1 MKSAFKTAACVIALG
16 ASLGACASHKFV
28 RQQVAA
34 LEQRQNAIDAAQNA
48 RIDAVGQTAR
58 DALDRANA
66 AHQLAEGKFLFATS
80 LADDSVT
87 FKSGKA
93 VLSAQGQ
100 GRIIQLVEQLKAEN
114 KNVYVEVQGHTDSI
128 GSDRQNMTVGQRR
141 ADAVRLF
148 MNKQGVPLSRL
159 SAISYG
165 ETAPIASNATAAG
178 RSANRRVTIIV
189 LN

>member
-1 MKSAFKTAACVIALG
+1 MKSAIKTGITVIALG
-16 ASLGACASHKFV
+16 ATLGACASHKFV
-28 RQQVAA
+28 RQQISD
-34 LEQRQNAIDAAQNA
+34 LEQRRNAIDAEQNA

-58 DALDRANA
+58 DALNRANA

-80 LADDSVT
+80 LSDDSVT

-93 VLSAQGQ
+93 VLSAQAQ
-100 GRIIQLVEQLKAEN
+100 GRLVQLIEQLKAEN
-114 KNVYVEVQGHTDSI
+114 KNVYVEIQGHTDSL
-128 GSDRQNMTVGQRR
+128 GSDAQNMAIGQRR
-141 ADAVRLF
+141 AEAVRLF
-148 MNKQGVPLSRL
+148 MSKQGVPLNRM

-165 ETAPIASNATAAG
+165 ETAPVAANTTREG

>member
-1 MKSAFKTAACVIALG
+1 MKKVIKTAACVVLMG
-16 ASLGACASHKFV
+16 ATLGACASHKFV
-28 RQQVAA
+28 RQQISD
-34 LEQRQNAIDAAQNA
+34 LEQRRNAIDAEQNA

-58 DALDRANA
+58 DALNRANA

-80 LADDSVT
+80 LSDDSVT

-93 VLSAQGQ
+93 VLSAQAQ
-100 GRIIQLVEQLKAEN
+100 GRLVQLIEQLKAEN
-114 KNVYVEVQGHTDSI
+114 KNVYVEIQGHTDSL
-128 GSDRQNMTVGQRR
+128 GSDAQNMAIGQRR

-148 MNKQGVPLSRL
+148 MSKQGVPLNRM

-165 ETAPIASNATAAG
+165 ETAPVAANTTREG

-189 LN
+189 LS

>member
-1 MKSAFKTAACVIALG
+1 MKKVIKTAACVVLMG
-16 ASLGACASHKFV
+16 ATLSACASHKFV
-28 RQQVAA
+28 RQQISD
-34 LEQRQNAIDAAQNA
+34 LEQRRNAIDAEQNA

-58 DALDRANA
+58 DALNRANA

-80 LADDSVT
+80 LSDDSVT

-93 VLSAQGQ
+93 VLSAQAQ
-100 GRIIQLVEQLKAEN
+100 GRLVQLIEQLKAEN
-114 KNVYVEVQGHTDSI
+114 KNVYVEIQGHTDSL
-128 GSDRQNMTVGQRR
+128 GSDAQNMAIGQRR
-141 ADAVRLF
+141 AEAVRLF
-148 MNKQGVPLSRL
+148 MSKQGVPLNRM

-165 ETAPIASNATAAG
+165 ETAPVAANTTREG

>member
-1 MKSAFKTAACVIALG
+1 MTSALKLATCVIALG
-16 ASLGACASHKFV
+16 ASLGGCASHKFV

-34 LEQRQNAIDAAQNA
+34 LEQRQAAVDAAQNA

-58 DALDRANA
+58 DALARANA
-66 AHQLAEGKFLFATS
+66 AHQLAEGKFLFATNLS
-80 LADDSVT
+80 DDSVT

-114 KNVYVEVQGHTDSI
+114 KNVFVEVQGHTDSV
-128 GSDRQNMTVGQRR
+128 GSERQNMAIGQQR

-148 MNKQGVPLSRL
+148 MNKQGVALNRM

-165 ETAPIASNATAAG
+165 ETSPIAPNTTAAG

-189 LN
+189 LS